1 VCLKYRTQNILDDV
15 EKMTFEINQI
25 KDIKDLVM
33 KLERLRQVT
42 DFETPR

>member
-1 VCLKYRTQNILDDV
+1 VLKIQNSEYLDDV

>member
-1 VCLKYRTQNILDDV
+1 MLKIQNSEYLDDV